1 MVAVPRLARTC
12 VPLLLLLAAP
22 ACDKLPLFGDDD
34 ESSDAKDGEQSDAER
49 QAEIEAAKKAAV
61 EEHKKKTEA
70 EVEARIA
77 AEAQKAVED
86 YKKKAE
92 AEAKDVEVPEDDDK
106 PMVLA
111 DLRINSTGGM
121 FGPSSGMIEIKA
133 DAKIKEQIG
142 SNTYV
147 HVKAFCEDDGHV
159 FTDIGYLNADYSKPL
174 ENYSVGE
181 EAEVRGNLFG
191 QGYDHQVKPCSLHF
205 KLAGMGGGG
214 LAVDLGE
221 GCWDG
226 TKAKIGACDKPVVAV
241 AASGATKSVELLD
254 VIPQPSSY
262 GSRGLNLNYQ
272 LLFHKK
278 HDPADRL
285 TFKATCH
292 DGGTGTG
299 GAGTKGFVDVGQAYV
314 MTGPFKVEAGEAISR
329 SASLFWNN
337 AFPFASPPKLCDLT
351 VARWASKPGS
361 YGTYDEEVLYEGCL
375 RDVKVDKGRCDGSVV
390 TRKSPVPMTETNA
403 TLDEVSL
410 SLVEPYGAT
419 GRFQLDIKADV
430 TLKETL
436 SYDQGVNAQVTCKV
450 GSEKR
455 VETAYLYG
463 MELYYLLP
471 GETTRMTSSAF
482 SSHTMD
488 KPKWCQVSF
497 TGGARYAAG
506 GAAIDMG
513 KYCLKRDKVKKGK
526 C

>member
-12 VPLLLLLAAP
+12 VPLLLLIAAP
-22 ACDKLPLFGDDD
+22 ACDKLPFGGDD
-34 ESSDAKDGEQSDAER
+34 ESSDKDGDKTQEEID
-49 QAEIEAAKKAAV
+49 AEIEAAKKAAV
-61 EEHKKKTEA
+61 EEHKKKAEA

-86 YKKKAE
+86 YKKKTE
-92 AEAKDVEVPEDDDK
+92 ADAKQVEVPEDDDK
-106 PMVLA
+106 PMILS
-111 DLRINSTGGM
+111 DLRITNTGGM
-121 FGPSSGMIEIKA
+121 FGPASGMLEIKA

-174 ENYSVGE
+174 ENYSVDE

-191 QGYDHQVKPCSLHF
+191 QGFDHQMSPCSLQF

-226 TKAKIGACDKPVVAV
+226 KEAKIGACEKPVVAV
-241 AASGATKSVELLD
+241 AASGGGKTVELLD

-272 LLFHKK
+272 LLFHDK

-292 DGGTGTG
+292 DGG
-299 GAGTKGFVDVGQAYV
+299 KGFVDVGQAYV
-314 MTGPFKVEAGEAISR
+314 MTGPFKLEAGEAIAR

-337 AFPFASPPKLCDLT
+337 AFPFASPPTLCDLT
-351 VARWASKPGS
+351 VSRWTTKPGS

-390 TRKSPVPMTETNA
+390 TRKSPVAMTETNA

-410 SLVEPYGAT
+410 SLIEPYGAT
-419 GRFQLDIKADV
+419 GKFQLDIKADV
-430 TLKETL
+430 TPSETL
-436 SYDQGVNAQVTCKV
+436 AYDQGVNAQVTCKV
-450 GSEKR
+450 GTEKR

-463 MELYYLLP
+463 MDLYYLLP

-482 SSHTMD
+482 SSHAMD
-488 KPKWCQVSF
+488 KPKWCQVDF
-497 TGGARYAAG
+497 TGGARYAMG
-506 GAAIDMG
+506 GAGIDMG

>member
-1 MVAVPRLARTC
+1 MVALPRLARTC
-12 VPLLLLLAAP
+12 VPLLLLLAVP
-22 ACDKLPLFGDDD
+22 GCDKLPFFGDDD
-34 ESSDAKDGEQSDAER
+34 ESSKDDGDDEDDASR

-61 EEHKKKTEA
+61 EEHKKQTDA

-92 AEAKDVEVPEDDDK
+92 ADAKEAEVPEDEDK
-106 PMVLA
+106 PMVLS
-111 DLRINSTGGM
+111 DLRVNGSGGM
-121 FGPSSGMIEIKA
+121 FGPATGMIEIKA
-133 DAKIKEQIG
+133 DAEIKEQIG

-191 QGYDHQVKPCSLHF
+191 QGFDHQMSPCSLKF

-226 TKAKIGACDKPVVAV
+226 KEAKIGPCEKPVVAV
-241 AASGATKSVELLD
+241 AASGSGKSVELLD

-262 GSRGLNLNYQ
+262 GSRGLSLNYQ
-272 LLFHKK
+272 LLFHAK
-278 HDPADRL
+278 HEPADRL

-292 DGGTGTG
+292 DGG
-299 GAGTKGFVDVGQAYV
+299 KGFVDVGQAYV
-314 MTGPFKVEAGEAISR
+314 MTGPFKLEAGEAIAR

-337 AFPFASPPKLCDLT
+337 AFPFASPPKLCDVT
-351 VARWASKPGS
+351 VSNWKTKPGS
-361 YGTYDEEVLYEGCL
+361 YGSYEEEVLYEGCL
-375 RDVKVDKGRCDGSVV
+375 RDTKVDKGRCDGSVV
-390 TRKSPVPMTETNA
+390 ARKAPVAMTETNA
-403 TLDEVSL
+403 TLDEVKL
-410 SLVEPYGAT
+410 TLVEPYGAA
-419 GRFQLDIKADV
+419 GKFQLDVQADV
-430 TLKETL
+430 TLSETL

-463 MELYYLLP
+463 MDLYYLLP

-482 SSHTMD
+482 SSHAMD
-488 KPKWCQVSF
+488 KPKWCQVAF
-497 TGGARYAAG
+497 TGGARYAMG

-513 KYCLKRDKVKKGK
+513 KYCLKRGKIKKGK